1 MYENKLE
8 FPGGRGGGVQ
18 NKNLPW
24 GEYGYFL
31 KLHICILILGF
42 EGLIQVGAMHL
53 ISYLSLLPTC
63 TRGILLIGIWG
74 KKVTRHYTSCLV
86 TFFPHFLEI

>member
-8 FPGGRGGGVQ
+8 FPGGRGGE

-31 KLHICILILGF
+31 ELHNAKWF
-42 EGLIQVGAMHL
+42 
-53 ISYLSLLPTC
+53 
-63 TRGILLIGIWG
+63 
-74 KKVTRHYTSCLV
+74 KVADSKFTTPNIYVSSIYMVEKCGRSKGV
-86 TFFPHFLEI
+86 